1 VYWFPDGIEGWR
13 KAGLPTAIVEPKAV
27 P

>member
-13 KAGLPTAIVEPKAV
+13 KAKLPTAVVQPEAP